1 MINSYELTA
10 IFPFLHNGR
19 QFPSTS
25 EEAQTQTLVRG
36 PKLSNLE
43 FFCMINSYEL
53 TAIFPFL
60 HNGRQFPLMS
70 EEAQTQTLGG
80 FVLWSFSV

>member
-25 EEAQTQTLVRG
+25 EEV
-36 PKLSNLE
+36 
-43 FFCMINSYEL
+43 
-53 TAIFPFL
+53 
-60 HNGRQFPLMS
+60 
-70 EEAQTQTLGG
+70 QTQTLGG
-80 FVLWSFSV
+80 GLVIWSFSV

>member
-19 QFPSTS
+19 QFPSMS
-25 EEAQTQTLVRG
+25 EEVQTQTLVG
-36 PKLSNLE
+36 VSNLE

-60 HNGRQFPLMS
+60 HNGRQFPSMS

-80 FVLWSFSV
+80 LVIWSFSV

>member
-25 EEAQTQTLVRG
+25 EEAQTQTL
-36 PKLSNLE
+36 
-43 FFCMINSYEL
+43 
-53 TAIFPFL
+53 
-60 HNGRQFPLMS
+60 
-70 EEAQTQTLGG
+70 GG
-80 FVLWSFSV
+80 LVIWSFSV

>member
-25 EEAQTQTLVRG
+25 EEADPNFGGV
-36 PKLSNLE
+36 SNLE
-43 FFCMINSYEL
+43 FFCTINSYEL

-60 HNGRQFPLMS
+60 HNGRQFPSIS

-80 FVLWSFSV
+80 